1 MAVGQRKRPL
11 AGEVTIDARGFH
23 YRELNEEIRRTA
35 ERGARTIKVI
45 NVNGQ
50 RYIGAGLGPGVR
62 LILHGTPGN
71 DLGAFMDGAEVEV
84 FGNAQ
89 DGVGNTMNGGRIVVH
104 GHAGQIAGLSM
115 RGGRLYIRGSAGYRS
130 GIHMKGYENQVPVV
144 VIGGRAGAFLAE
156 YMAGGRLYVL
166 GLEDPPCP
174 PGERSN
180 GPFRLPSRCRS
191 LTGIYT
197 GTGMHGG
204 VVYVRGEVPRH
215 LLGKEVTVSA
225 PDAEDLRVME
235 EDLSDY
241 ASCFGLEVRAILG
254 APFIKI
260 TPRSHRPYGRF
271 YAY

>member
-1 MAVGQRKRPL
+1 VARKTALP
-11 AGEVTIDARGFH
+11 AEVTIDARGFH
-23 YRELNEEIRRTA
+23 YRELNEEIRRA
-35 ERGARTIKVI
+35 AGRGARTIKVV

-62 LILHGTPGN
+62 LLLHGTPGN
-71 DLGAFMDGAEVEV
+71 DLGAFMDGAEIEV

-89 DGVGNTMNGGRIVVH
+89 DGAGNTMNAGKIVIH
-104 GHAGQIAGLSM
+104 GQAGQIAGLSM
-115 RGGRLYIRGSAGYRS
+115 RGGRLYIRGSVGYRS
-130 GIHMKGYENQVPVV
+130 GIHMKGYEDQVPVV

-174 PGERSN
+174 GRIPGN
-180 GPFRLPSRCRS
+180 GPFRLPPRSRS

-204 VVYVRGEVPRH
+204 VVYIRGEVPPH
-215 LLGKEVTVSA
+215 LLGKEVAVSE
-225 PDAEDLRVME
+225 PGPEDQRVME
-235 EDLSDY
+235 EDLSDF
-241 ASCFGLEVRAILG
+241 ASCFGLDPRTILG
-254 APFIKI
+254 APFVKI
-260 TPRSHRPYGRF
+260 APQSHRPYGRF